1 MPVATVCA
9 EDGVIGP
16 QLGTHADRDGFFT
29 HIRVARA
36 VDEALRNVCL
46 GIAARYEITFIEIG
60 ADRDHVHFLM
70 QSVPT
75 FSPTRIVQTV
85 KSLTAKEVFRRVPA
99 VKRQLWGG
107 AFWSSGFFVNT
118 VGRYGGEEAIRE
130 YVKEQ
135 GRETEYRLLHSQQL
149 ELF

>member
-1 MPVATVCA
+1 MSTFVRKSHNVSVLMYHLVCGA
-9 EDGVIGP
+9 KYRRAVFDP
-16 QLGTHADRDGFFT
+16 
-29 HIRVARA
+29 A